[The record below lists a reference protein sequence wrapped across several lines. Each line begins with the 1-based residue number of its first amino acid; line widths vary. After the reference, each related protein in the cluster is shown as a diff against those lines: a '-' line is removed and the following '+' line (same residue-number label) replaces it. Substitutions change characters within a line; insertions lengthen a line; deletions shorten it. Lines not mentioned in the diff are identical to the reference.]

1 MNIEKILSELP
12 HDSLK
17 TLQDRMAN
25 ANRVLARDPEHADA
39 SLLHSA
45 VQAELTKRKL
55 ASRKKVGPL
64 WWEPHD
70 PDIPEFFAYETV
82 ESVVPVAA
90 IFKSDTHTAMRKK
103 VYAVRIGDRELPG
116 RFAEV
121 AMARQAGSD
130 AWKAGIREGESS

>member
-1 MNIEKILSELP
+1 MNIEKIVSELP
-12 HDSLK
+12 HESLK
-17 TLQDRMAN
+17 TLKDRMAN

-39 SLLHSA
+39 SRLHSA

-55 ASRKKVGPL
+55 ASRKKVGSL

-70 PDIPEFFAYETV
+70 PDLPEFFAYETA
-82 ESVVPVAA
+82 EAVVPVAA
-90 IFKSDTHTAMRKK
+90 IFKSDTHTATRKE
-103 VYAVRIGDRELPG
+103 VYAVRIGNHELTE

-130 AWKAGIREGESS
+130 AWCR

>member
-45 VQAELTKRKL
+45 V
-55 ASRKKVGPL
+55 
-64 WWEPHD
+64 
-70 PDIPEFFAYETV
+70 
-82 ESVVPVAA
+82 
-90 IFKSDTHTAMRKK
+90 
-103 VYAVRIGDRELPG
+103 
-116 RFAEV
+116 
-121 AMARQAGSD
+121 
-130 AWKAGIREGESS
+130 